1 MKKKGGQQRLIVD
14 ARMANCLMRLPP
26 KTRLG
31 SAAAMAELRL
41 SDADLRDDPL
51 GGTEI
56 EADSFSQGVLGGVGE
71 MAEIN
76 VRASAADVDDSFYQ
90 LFTPPPA
97 GQLVCSPSAR

>member
-1 MKKKGGQQRLIVD
+1 MRKKGGQHRFIVN
-14 ARMANCLMRLPP
+14 ARMANYLMRLPP
-26 KTRLG
+26 KTRLR

-51 GGTEI
+51 GGTDL
-56 EADSFSQGVLGGVGE
+56 EADSFSQDVLGGVGE

-90 LFTPPPA
+90 FHIP
-97 GQLVCSPSAR
+97 